1 MYCLPSHYIANYI
14 NLREETRHSLICSR
28 TAINREE
35 MISHFFAAVRRLRFL
50 MPAIPAVIHQAPIV
64 LPVMPHAPVFLP
76 VMPHAPVFLPV
87 MPHAPVVLPVM
98 PHAPVG
104 SPYLFSIT
112 FLTAPAAT
120 QISQEMGHVPVRKL
134 NPK

>member
-50 MPAIPAVIHQAPIV
+50 MPAIPAVIHQEP
-64 LPVMPHAPVFLP
+64 MFLP

-87 MPHAPVVLPVM
+87 LPYAPVVLPVM

>member
-50 MPAIPAVIHQAPIV
+50 MPAFPAVIHQEP
-64 LPVMPHAPVFLP
+64 MFLP

-87 MPHAPVVLPVM
+87 LPYAPVVLPVM

>member
-1 MYCLPSHYIANYI
+1 
-14 NLREETRHSLICSR
+14 
-28 TAINREE
+28 

-50 MPAIPAVIHQAPIV
+50 LPAIPAVIHQEP
-64 LPVMPHAPVFLP
+64 MFLP

-87 MPHAPVVLPVM
+87 LPYAPVVLPVI

>member
-50 MPAIPAVIHQAPIV
+50 MPAIPAVIHQEP
-64 LPVMPHAPVFLP
+64 M
-76 VMPHAPVFLPV
+76 FLPV

>member
-50 MPAIPAVIHQAPIV
+50 PPAVPAVIHQAPMF
-64 LPVMPHAPVFLP
+64 LPVLPHAPVFLP
-76 VMPHAPVFLPV
+76 VLPY
-87 MPHAPVVLPVM
+87 APVVLPVM